1 MSNAIKAGDQ
11 VEEVGTDSGVWLVTN
26 LYRESPLFQRKA
38 FAQLVLP
45 GKPNCTAHVPL
56 DRLVRVGPWR

>member
-1 MSNAIKAGDQ
+1 MNTAIKTGDL
-11 VEEVGTDSGVWLVTN
+11 VEEVGTDSGVWLVTK
-26 LYRESPLFQRKA
+26 LYRESAIFKRGA

-45 GKPNCTAHVPL
+45 GKPNSTTYVPL